1 LKGDGIGMTMIRV
14 LLFGLSLFLLVPVPS
29 KGEPIP
35 QSIGSLTLEKLQSG
49 EEARQEIDRLHGKQI
64 SFQRG
69 YIGTYEGK
77 DGKAKIWVSEYASE
91 GEGVE
96 AIEIMARRLK
106 ASEQKNFWHFKEISI
121 EGVPVYF
128 VVGMGQAHYFFQ
140 KGVKAIWLAVDPAL
154 AREAIR
160 DVIGKF

>member
-1 LKGDGIGMTMIRV
+1 MTMIRV
-14 LLFGLSLFLLVPVPS
+14 LLFGLSLLLLTPYPS
-29 KGEPIP
+29 NGEPIP

-69 YIGTYEGK
+69 YIGTYEAK

-91 GEGVE
+91 GEAVE
-96 AIEIMARRLK
+96 AIAIMARRLK
-106 ASEQKNFWHFKEISI
+106 ASEQKNFWHFKEVPIQ
-121 EGVPVYF
+121 GVPVYF
-128 VVGMGQAHYFFQ
+128 VVGMGQVHYFFK

-154 AREAIR
+154 ARETIR